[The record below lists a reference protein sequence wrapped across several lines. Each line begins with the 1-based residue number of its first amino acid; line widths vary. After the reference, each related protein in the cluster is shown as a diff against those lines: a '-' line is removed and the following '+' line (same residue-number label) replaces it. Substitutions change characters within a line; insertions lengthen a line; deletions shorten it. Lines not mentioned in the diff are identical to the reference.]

1 MDRGAWQ
8 ATAHGVAKSQTRLS
22 DFHFHFCERVDKS
35 RKRGVTL
42 KPKRKMTLNR
52 SGLINIILQTSELS
66 ITVTTQRGEEGPD
79 STYVCVCVCV
89 RVCVCVCVCVC
100 AVTVKAFPYS
110 PWQFTVK
117 K

>member
-1 MDRGAWQ
+1 M
-8 ATAHGVAKSQTRLS
+8 
-22 DFHFHFCERVDKS
+22 
-35 RKRGVTL
+35 
-42 KPKRKMTLNR
+42 LNR

-79 STYVCVCVCV
+79 STYIY
-89 RVCVCVCVCVC
+89 VCVCVCVCVC
-100 AVTVKAFPYS
+100 VYVVTVKAFPYS